1 MGMEFDIEKDSIW
14 KRNSI
19 PESNLISKRNQPQII
34 KKWMAPMGFGN
45 RQIPKKLNHFLK
57 DPIFSTHEKLVS
69 IDFPMF
75 GNIFSCPLKINGNWN
90 MCVCFIVLGENKLK
104 YISIAYYMK
113 YTDLRKW
120 FVAKHF
126 FDLLFREAAGLQH
139 IIWHNS
145 KVQFS
150 NNIFVFKCFWTFW
163 FLRVLFQ
170 NTLDIYKS
178 HKQLGV
184 LNFFF
189 WAFDPN
195 RRF

>member
-113 YTDLRKW
+113 YTDLYW
-120 FVAKHF
+120 EN
-126 FDLLFREAAGLQH
+126 DLL
-139 IIWHNS
+139 
-145 KVQFS
+145 
-150 NNIFVFKCFWTFW
+150 
-163 FLRVLFQ
+163 Q
-170 NTLDIYKS
+170 NTFLISFLEKQQVFWIFFSELLTQTVDFS
-178 HKQLGV
+178 HPKG
-184 LNFFF
+184 NF
-189 WAFDPN
+189 
-195 RRF
+195 